1 MLKLIKII
9 IGCFIV
15 YILYL
20 NFDKAV
26 AIGNSLF
33 DKAYKCIVVSK
44 TEKVNRQ

>member
-33 DKAYKCIVVSK
+33 DKAYNIVLYK
-44 TEKVNRQ
+44 GEECEP